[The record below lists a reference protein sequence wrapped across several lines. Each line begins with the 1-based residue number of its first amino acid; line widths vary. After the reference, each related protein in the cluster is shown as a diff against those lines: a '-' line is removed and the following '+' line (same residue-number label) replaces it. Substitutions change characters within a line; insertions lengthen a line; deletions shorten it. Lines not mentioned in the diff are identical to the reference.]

1 MQLRIDHAAVAFA
14 ADHGARLLHLGHHV
28 HLADGR
34 RGVFAAVPFGNVAQR
49 PRRGEVRNGVAAR
62 ILRQN
67 IVGHGNQRI
76 LLDEHRAVLADQRQ
90 PVHVG
95 IDDDAQIG
103 FLAADRLRDS
113 GQVFGQ
119 RFGVVGEFACR
130 VAVQLH
136 DFAPQPPQE
145 FGHNDAAHGIHGVH
159 DHLEAAFADRLGVHE
174 RKRQHLLDMRPV
186 ERFARKHMPD
196 AVHAGVLEALLLGH
210 RQHAL
215 ALGVGEEFAVGVEQ
229 LQGVPLTR
237 VVRRGDDDA
246 AVGPLGDD
254 GHLGA
259 RRGAEP
265 DVDHVGAA
273 GQQGALDQIGDH
285 FARNTGV
292 AAYDYGKF
300 FAGIP
305 LGDQTCVCG
314 GEFHDVGGR
323 QVLGLRPAHR
333 AADTGNGFDECHI
346 LKRFIY
352 TYIYE
357 KLSSKF

>member
-1 MQLRIDHAAVAFA
+1 M
-14 ADHGARLLHLGHHV
+14 
-28 HLADGR
+28 
-34 RGVFAAVPFGNVAQR
+34 
-49 PRRGEVRNGVAAR
+49 
-62 ILRQN
+62 
-67 IVGHGNQRI
+67 
-76 LLDEHRAVLADQRQ
+76 
-90 PVHVG
+90 
-95 IDDDAQIG
+95 
-103 FLAADRLRDS
+103 
-113 GQVFGQ
+113 
-119 RFGVVGEFACR
+119 
-130 VAVQLH
+130 
-136 DFAPQPPQE
+136 
-145 FGHNDAAHGIHGVH
+145 
-159 DHLEAAFADRLGVHE
+159 
-174 RKRQHLLDMRPV
+174 
-186 ERFARKHMPD
+186 
-196 AVHAGVLEALLLGH
+196 
-210 RQHAL
+210 
-215 ALGVGEEFAVGVEQ
+215 
-229 LQGVPLTR
+229 
-237 VVRRGDDDA
+237 RRGDDDA

-259 RRGAEP
+259 RRGAKP